1 MALPTTSSSGLSKGT
16 VILFGAVL
24 VAICARFMMM
34 GGGVSNALPSPQED
48 DWVSASMLQRS

>member
-24 VAICARFMMM
+24 VALCAWFMMM

-48 DWVSASMLQRS
+48 DWV